1 MVLRLDPRFPLLWR
15 TPQSIQFGTDRPR
28 VVLKAVSHAEEL
40 VIAALVAGVS
50 RSGAEMIGRSA
61 GLLDGA
67 CDALIRALD
76 PALEHPALEHPAPEH
91 PAPPQ
96 APATAVV
103 IGTGETAELVKRL
116 LIESGM
122 AVLADEP
129 DTSPEI
135 AVIVAHYVIE
145 PEVHGRWLRRDI
157 PHLAVV
163 FGDEVV
169 RVGPIIRPGAG
180 PCLYCLELHRTD
192 SDPSW
197 PAIASQLW
205 HRRSGIESSLVAAE
219 VAATVARLVLARR
232 TVHRIEPLTTIEI
245 DAGSGERMLRE
256 WGSHPECGCA
266 SLTA

>member
-15 TPQSIQFGTDRPR
+15 TPQSLQFGTDRPR
-28 VVLKAVSHAEEL
+28 VVLEAVSHADEL
-40 VIAALVAGVS
+40 VIAALVMGVS

-61 GLLDGA
+61 GLPDGA

-76 PALEHPALEHPAPEH
+76 PALEHS
-91 PAPPQ
+91 APPQ

-116 LIESGM
+116 LVGSGM

-129 DTSPEI
+129 DASPEI

-169 RVGPIIRPGAG
+169 RVGPIIRPGTG

-205 HRRSGIESSLVAAE
+205 HRRSSIETSLVAAE
-219 VAATVARLVLARR
+219 VAATVARLILARR
-232 TVHRIEPLTTIEI
+232 IMHRIEPLTTIEI

>member
-1 MVLRLDPRFPLLWR
+1 MVLE
-15 TPQSIQFGTDRPR
+15 
-28 VVLKAVSHAEEL
+28 VVSHADEL

-61 GLLDGA
+61 GLHDGA

-76 PALEHPALEHPAPEH
+76 PALEHPA
-91 PAPPQ
+91 PQ
-96 APATAVV
+96 QVPATAVV

-116 LIESGM
+116 LVKSGM

-129 DTSPEI
+129 DASPEI

-169 RVGPIIRPGAG
+169 RVGPIIRPGTG

-232 TVHRIEPLTTIEI
+232 IVHRIEPLTTIEI